1 MSLGLLIYYIKN
13 LKNIFKNE
21 PEVFLVLQFLYSNLT
36 NCRIENLKPTLDKI
50 KIIIA

>member
-13 LKNIFKNE
+13 LNIFKSK
-21 PEVFLVLQFLYSNLT
+21 PEVFLVLQFVYSKLT